1 MSTNQKRITYSKLW
15 SKISKPCRFKGC
27 VFPDKTKCSKNT
39 IKAHSIQKSKILNY
53 IAENG
58 MVMSPNVRKI
68 FDNIEFDEVGVKS
81 ASTFF
86 GFCGNHDNS
95 IFAEIENNNYNN
107 SDEHNF
113 FYAYRAC
120 ALEYVKK
127 RESLCRLSEL
137 IKRFGNILHLLS
149 LGPAFFETEQAVKD
163 ITNFL
168 NKFSTELLR
177 PKQSRNFNII
187 ETKIFELS
195 FESLI
200 AVNSLLYIIY
210 DFQGNLIN
218 DLTNF
223 SKTPAPIFLNV
234 FPQAGKTFILF
245 SWLLND
251 SKIYQGIISE
261 LNSYSNSQIE
271 LFFSNRIIEHCENL
285 FMSPLKYK
293 RISIKKR
300 KLLVSKFMETS
311 DKPPNP
317 NCLTQNIPINLFR
330 LMEK

>member
-1 MSTNQKRITYSKLW
+1 M
-15 SKISKPCRFKGC
+15 
-27 VFPDKTKCSKNT
+27 
-39 IKAHSIQKSKILNY
+39 
-53 IAENG
+53 
-58 MVMSPNVRKI
+58 
-68 FDNIEFDEVGVKS
+68 
-81 ASTFF
+81 
-86 GFCGNHDNS
+86 
-95 IFAEIENNNYNN
+95 
-107 SDEHNF
+107 
-113 FYAYRAC
+113 
-120 ALEYVKK
+120 
-127 RESLCRLSEL
+127 
-137 IKRFGNILHLLS
+137 IKRFGNTLHFLS
-149 LGPAFFETEQAVKD
+149 LGPAFFATEQAVKD

-251 SKIYQGIISE
+251 SKIYQAYRLGLTKIINERYQDVKTKDLLILDEPTDGFSQQQVNRMQEIFDTLNTAQMIIISHE
-261 LNSYSNSQIE
+261 RSLDSFITDIFTFKKGNHQTKVVKE
-271 LFFSNRIIEHCENL
+271 IIE
-285 FMSPLKYK
+285 
-293 RISIKKR
+293 
-300 KLLVSKFMETS
+300 
-311 DKPPNP
+311 
-317 NCLTQNIPINLFR
+317 
-330 LMEK
+330 